1 MNYRAVFYSFSLYDN
16 FYPESIVYEE
26 RHAFGMMRKIT
37 VMKEI
42 LCNHIVVFT
51 SSLIHFF
58 VYSHSLAVVFIEP
71 FHNFFHEVH
80 LLKWPVII
88 KNFALSL

>member
-1 MNYRAVFYSFSLYDN
+1 
-16 FYPESIVYEE
+16 
-26 RHAFGMMRKIT
+26 MMRKIT

-42 LCNHIVVFT
+42 LCNRIVVFT

-71 FHNFFHEVH
+71 FHNFFHEVR

-88 KNFALSL
+88 KDFALSL